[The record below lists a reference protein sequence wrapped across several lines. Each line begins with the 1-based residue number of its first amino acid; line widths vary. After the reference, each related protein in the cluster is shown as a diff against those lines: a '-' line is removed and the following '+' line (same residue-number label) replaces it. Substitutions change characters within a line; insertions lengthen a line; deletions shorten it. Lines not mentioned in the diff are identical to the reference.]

1 MKRRDFLKMSTM
13 ATLAYSINGNPIHAY
28 GEDHLLSMIAKTR
41 GNNDNILVL
50 IQMSGGNDGLNTI
63 IPLDK
68 YSELSNARA
77 NILINQPDVLA
88 LSGQANTGMHPAMTG
103 LQDIF
108 NTGRM
113 NIVQGVS
120 YPNPNFSHF
129 RSTDIMFS
137 ASDSNVDIDTGWIG
151 RYLDFRFPGAPL
163 NYPDPNIFLD
173 PLAIQIGSS
182 ISSLFSGANGLNGL
196 AVSSI
201 DNFYQ
206 IVSGTV
212 DPAPATPAGHE
223 LTYIRF
229 IAQQTQSYTQ
239 VLQNSASI
247 QATNLAPYPANNNL
261 ADQLKIVARLIGGG
275 LKTPVYMVNI
285 GGFDT
290 HDNQVDFLD
299 PTHKTGE
306 HANILTKLS
315 EAIAA
320 FQADITLMG
329 KQDKVT
335 GCTVTEFG
343 RRVKS
348 NASVGTDHG
357 SGAPMMVFGTK
368 VNPTVI
374 GTSPNIPANATVS
387 DNVPMQHDFRQV
399 FGTILV
405 DWFDIA
411 KADAEM
417 ILNGNQFQM
426 LPIFKYAVGTDNT
439 PLQNA
444 QHALEQNFPNPF
456 RSHTTIRFTTSGGM
470 VQILLYDEMGRML
483 KVLYENEVPAG
494 TFDVGVDRSALPA
507 GIYYYQ
513 MHISNKTFT
522 QKMVIVN

>member
-1 MKRRDFLKMSTM
+1 M
-13 ATLAYSINGNPIHAY
+13 
-28 GEDHLLSMIAKTR
+28 
-41 GNNDNILVL
+41 
-50 IQMSGGNDGLNTI
+50 
-63 IPLDK
+63 
-68 YSELSNARA
+68 
-77 NILINQPDVLA
+77 
-88 LSGQANTGMHPAMTG
+88 
-103 LQDIF
+103 
-108 NTGRM
+108 
-113 NIVQGVS
+113 
-120 YPNPNFSHF
+120 
-129 RSTDIMFS
+129 
-137 ASDSNVDIDTGWIG
+137 
-151 RYLDFRFPGAPL
+151 
-163 NYPDPNIFLD
+163 D
-173 PLAIQIGSS
+173 PLSIQIGSS

-201 DNFYQ
+201 ESFYQ

-239 VLQNSASI
+239 VLQNAANL
-247 QATNLAPYPANNNL
+247 QPTNLAPYPANNSL
-261 ADQLKIVARLIGGG
+261 ASQLAIVARLIGGG

-290 HDNQVDFLD
+290 HDNQVDAAD
-299 PTHKTGE
+299 HKIGD
-306 HANILTKLS
+306 HASRLTKLS

-348 NASVGTDHG
+348 NASGGTDHG
-357 SGAPMMVFGTK
+357 AGAPMIVFGTK

-374 GTSPNIPANATVS
+374 GSSPNLPANATAS

-405 DWFDIA
+405 DWFGLSLTNA
-411 KADAEM
+411 QT
-417 ILNGNQFQM
+417 ILNGNPFTM
-426 LPIFKYAVGTDNT
+426 LPIFKYAVGTNEAPIRST
-439 PLQNA
+439 QLS
-444 QHALEQNFPNPF
+444 LEQNYPNPF

-470 VQILLYDEMGRML
+470 VQILLYDQVGKML

-494 TFDVGVDRSALPA
+494 TFDVGVERDALPA

-513 MHISNKTFT
+513 MHVSNQTLT
-522 QKMVIVN
+522 QKMVVVN

>member
-28 GEDHLLSMIAKTR
+28 GENHLLSMIAKTR

-50 IQMSGGNDGLNTI
+50 VQMSGGNDGLNTI

-68 YSELSNARA
+68 YSELSNARS
-77 NILINQPDVLA
+77 NILINQADVLP
-88 LSGQANTGMHPAMTG
+88 LSGQTNTGFHPAMTG

-120 YPNPNFSHF
+120 YPDPNFSHF

-137 ASDSNVDIDTGWIG
+137 ASDSNVDIDTGWVG

-163 NYPDPNIFLD
+163 NYPDPNVFMD

-201 DNFYQ
+201 DSFYQ

-239 VLQNSASI
+239 VLQNAAAL
-247 QATNLAPYPANNNL
+247 QPANMVPYPANNSL

-290 HDNQVDFLD
+290 HDNQVDAVD
-299 PTHKTGE
+299 HKIGE
-306 HANILTKLS
+306 HADRLTKLS

-320 FQADITLMG
+320 FQADITAMG

-357 SGAPMMVFGTK
+357 AGAPMMVFGTK

-374 GTSPNIPANATVS
+374 GSSPNLPANATAS

-405 DWFDIA
+405 DWFGVS
-411 KADAEM
+411 KPDAEM
-417 ILNGNQFQM
+417 ILNGNPFTM
-426 LPIFKYAVGTDNT
+426 LPIFKYAVGTQESPVRST
-439 PLQNA
+439 QLS
-444 QHALEQNFPNPF
+444 LEQNYPNPF
-456 RSHTTIRFTTSGGM
+456 RTHTTIRFTTSGGM
-470 VQILLYDEMGRML
+470 VQIILYDQMGKML

-494 TFDVGVDRSALPA
+494 TFEFGVDRDALPA

-513 MHISNKTFT
+513 MLAEHQTMT
-522 QKMVIVN
+522 QKMIIVN

>member
-77 NILINQPDVLA
+77 NILINQADVLP
-88 LSGQANTGMHPAMTG
+88 LTGQSNTGFHPAMTG

-120 YPNPNFSHF
+120 YPDPNFSHF

-137 ASDSNVDIDTGWIG
+137 ASDSNVNVDTGWVG

-163 NYPDPNIFLD
+163 NYPDPNIFMD
-173 PLAIQIGSS
+173 PLSIQIGSS

-201 DNFYQ
+201 ESFYQ

-239 VLQNSASI
+239 VLQNAANL
-247 QATNLAPYPANNNL
+247 QPTNLAPYPANNSL
-261 ADQLKIVARLIGGG
+261 ASQLAIVARLIGGG

-290 HDNQVDFLD
+290 HDNQVDAAD
-299 PTHKTGE
+299 HKIGD
-306 HANILTKLS
+306 HASRLTKLS

-348 NASVGTDHG
+348 NASGGTDHG
-357 SGAPMMVFGTK
+357 AGAPMIVFGTK

-374 GTSPNIPANATVS
+374 GSSPNLPANATAS

-405 DWFDIA
+405 DWFGLSLTNA
-411 KADAEM
+411 QT
-417 ILNGNQFQM
+417 ILNGNPFTM
-426 LPIFKYAVGTDNT
+426 LPIFKYAVGTNEAPIRST
-439 PLQNA
+439 QLS
-444 QHALEQNFPNPF
+444 LEQNYPNPF

-470 VQILLYDEMGRML
+470 VQILLYDQVGKML

-494 TFDVGVDRSALPA
+494 TFDVGVERDALPA

-513 MHISNKTFT
+513 MHVSNQTLT
-522 QKMVIVN
+522 QKMVVVN